1 MLLNS
6 KKFKQINFFLGGR
19 KEVDSLEEGAKKYG
33 GATLLSGK
41 FYSNYENSDYIN
53 LLEGEN
59 SISVIIPSTLD
70 ADTEIDNAE
79 YVTRYLKI
87 LNKEYRGKITVCNS
101 KGSWYS
107 EDLNKVI
114 IEKNTIITV
123 NTDNIEA
130 EEVNSILNLGIL
142 IKNDM
147 RQEAVSVLIND
158 ALCIV

>member
-6 KKFKQINFFLGGR
+6 KKFKQISFFLANKR
-19 KEVDSLEEGAKKYG
+19 EVNSLEEGAKLYG
-33 GATLLSGK
+33 GATLLNGK
-41 FYSNYENSDYIN
+41 IYSNYEDGSFIK

-70 ADTEIDNAE
+70 ADAEIDNTE

-87 LNKEYRGKITVCNS
+87 LSKEYSGKITVCNS

-107 EDLNKVI
+107 DDLNKVI

-123 NTDNIEA
+123 NSDNIDA

-158 ALCIV
+158 ALCLV

>member
-6 KKFKQINFFLGGR
+6 KKFKQISFFLGGR
-19 KEVDSLEEGAKKYG
+19 KEVNSLEEGAKKYG
-33 GATLLSGK
+33 GATLLGGK
-41 FYSNYENSDYIN
+41 FYSNYENDDYIN

-70 ADTEIDNAE
+70 ADAEIDNTE

-87 LNKEYRGKITVCNS
+87 LNKEYSGKITVYNS
-101 KGSWYS
+101 IGSWYS

-123 NTDNIEA
+123 NSDNIDA

-158 ALCIV
+158 ALCLV